1 MKLFGNI
8 FISLYRFRGLNR
20 LMCLFGIL
28 SLKFCMVGNV
38 IEEDIMGFLYVIL
51 SNEEV
56 LKGFR

>member
-1 MKLFGNI
+1 
-8 FISLYRFRGLNR
+8 
-20 LMCLFGIL
+20 MCLFGIL